1 MSRIVV
7 LGGEGMLGHKM
18 FQILGR
24 RYPGTV
30 CTIRGA
36 LAEPFYRRIG
46 NYVPELVIEG
56 VDVMDLDGL
65 AGRLGV
71 LRPEVIVNCIGIV
84 KQRDEAASAIPSLT
98 INSLLPHR
106 LAAAAA
112 VWNGRVFHF
121 STDCVFSGRRGGYSE
136 DDLSDAED
144 LYGRTKFLGE
154 VGVANAL
161 TLRTSIIGRELSQ
174 FRSLLE
180 WFLAQR
186 GGAVRGFTRH
196 LWSGVSTN
204 YLARLVGDLI
214 ADHPALHGVYQ
225 VSSGTINKYDLL
237 ILLRDAFRLDVEI
250 TPDDRESCDRSLRGG
265 RFQTATGIIC
275 PPWTAMAAELAA
287 DPTPYPSWRSDS

>member
-24 RYPGTV
+24 RYPDTL
-30 CTIRGA
+30 CTIRGRMA
-36 LAEPFYRRIG
+36 QPFYRRIG
-46 NYVPELVIEG
+46 NYVPEQVIEAI
-56 VDVMDLDGL
+56 DVMDFDGL
-65 AGRLGV
+65 THRLE
-71 LRPEVIVNCIGIV
+71 LLKPAVIVNCIGIV

-112 VWNGRVFHF
+112 AWSGRVFHF

-214 ADHPALHGVYQ
+214 ADHPALHGIYQ